1 MSHIDKLFGPMRV
14 AATGLSAERTRM
26 DVIARN
32 IANAQTTSV
41 PGRDGPYQRQ
51 VVDFAPLV
59 QRIAPGQSEVMG
71 VQVSDVRGDST
82 TPYEEV
88 FDPGHPDA
96 NADGIVLMP
105 NVNTV
110 KEMADLITA
119 VRAYEANLEVQTNF
133 QQMAER
139 SLRLAE

>member
-1 MSHIDKLFGPMRV
+1 MSSINQLFGPMRI
-14 AATGLSAERTRM
+14 AASGLSAERTRM

-41 PGRDGPYQRQ
+41 PGREGPYQRQ

-59 QRIAPGQSEVMG
+59 ERIAPGQSEIFG
-71 VQVSDVRGDST
+71 VRVRDVRGDDA
-82 TPYEEV
+82 TPFEEIY
-88 FDPGHPDA
+88 DPGHPDA
-96 NADGIVLMP
+96 NDKGIVLMP

-110 KEMADLITA
+110 REMADLITA